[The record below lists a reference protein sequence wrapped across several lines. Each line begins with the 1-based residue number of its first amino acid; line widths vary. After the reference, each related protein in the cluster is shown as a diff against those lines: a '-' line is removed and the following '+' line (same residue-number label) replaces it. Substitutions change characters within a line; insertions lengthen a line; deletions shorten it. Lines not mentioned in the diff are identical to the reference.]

1 MAKNEIKLR
10 KQLFDESALQ
20 RHRNY
25 SLLLQKHNKQQRKKR
40 SKRIFMYS
48 IMIAVVTVL
57 LLIIVSYFLVKW
69 ERERELKDQQKN
81 NQQTELKP

>member
-10 KQLFDESALQ
+10 KQLVDENALQ

-25 SLLLQKHNKQQRKKR
+25 SLLLQKHYRQQRKKR
-40 SKRIFMYS
+40 SRKIFMYS
-48 IMIAVVTVL
+48 IMIAVITVL
-57 LLIIVSYFLVKW
+57 LLIIVSYLMVKW
-69 ERERELKDQQKN
+69 ERERELKEQQKS